1 MMTSEEMQQKI
12 EFIIDHL
19 VHSET
24 RMAKLEDVVLRLA
37 NSIEKRMSNQED
49 KITMLID
56 AQIKTN
62 EQVATLAD
70 SLAQTDE
77 RLAALADSLAHTDGK
92 LNALIDIIREGRNGK

>member
-1 MMTSEEMQQKI
+1 MTSEEMQQKI

-24 RMAKLEDVVLRLA
+24 RMAKIEDVVLRLA
-37 NSIEKRMSNQED
+37 NSTEKRVSNQED
-49 KITMLID
+49 KIGMLVD

-62 EQVATLAD
+62 EQMAT
-70 SLAQTDE
+70 TNE
-77 RLAALADSLAHTDGK
+77 RLAALADSLAHTDEK